1 VQDLNNL
8 YEKLRI
14 LLSPSIGIPLPKN
27 TTVEKLLINMFTEK
41 EALVV
46 AEGIRKAIRPVRI
59 KTIQK
64 RIGLPESE
72 IQEILDHMLYTGKIL
87 KKGSF
92 YVVMPYLPGEFEL
105 YFTFK
110 RDDPERM
117 KKAGEAHF
125 DLIKS
130 GFQLKYLQKDYRL
143 IRVLP
148 AVEPTIKEIAVK
160 RSIDTDHFVLP
171 FEILEKYL
179 ARQKIFA
186 LERCSCRT
194 AAELSG
200 NPCKRTHENFC
211 VAAGSLAKIVIK
223 SGAGRQVSLP
233 EVMDILKKAEKEG
246 LVHESVNIQ
255 KSSVFICNCC
265 PCCCAVLHN
274 VKEFHN
280 KAGTMVSNFQ
290 PKIDPTKCKLCETCM
305 KKCPMDV
312 ISHVIDGS
320 TGKMVFAME
329 NCIGCGVCS
338 SNCPEG
344 AIALRKVRDVVPVK
358 GLVGL
363 LRTFKNNQKK

>member
-1 VQDLNNL
+1 
-8 YEKLRI
+8 
-14 LLSPSIGIPLPKN
+14 
-27 TTVEKLLINMFTEK
+27 MFTDK

-211 VAAGSLAKIVIK
+211 IAAGSLAKIVIK

-363 LRTFKNNQKK
+363 LRTFKNNHKK